1 MLVNSNF
8 TKICY
13 SSTESSYSRHSRKRI
28 FYDRIISNEPELKD
42 DVMTVAEQSEAKGEA
57 RVKQEMAIKMLNKGF
72 SVQQV
77 IDISDL
83 PKIKVQELKNSIKH

>member
-1 MLVNSNF
+1 
-8 TKICY
+8 
-13 SSTESSYSRHSRKRI
+13 
-28 FYDRIISNEPELKD
+28 
-42 DVMTVAEQSEAKGEA
+42 MTVAEQSEAKGEA

-83 PKIKVQELKNSIKH
+83 PKIKVQELKNSLKH